1 MTLRYYSSIAQDTT
15 VSTPILAGTTTV
27 PIAATT
33 GWPLTYP
40 FSLALDYGTTLEEI
54 VDVTNVSG
62 LNATIT
68 RGVDST
74 VAVAHS
80 AGAVVRHVITARDIR
95 EANTHINASVGVHG
109 VAGAVVGTTDIQ
121 PFTNKDLTDSTNKF
135 NWPPVAGKNAIIN
148 GGMDIWQRGT
158 SIALAASTGVTYL
171 ADRFCSNT
179 GANQATTISRQAT
192 GDTTNLPNIQYALR
206 HQRNSGQTGT
216 GTLSLVQNIET
227 VNSIP
232 LAGKPVTLSFYAR
245 AGANYSSAS
254 NLLAVSII
262 SSTGTDQNSFIA
274 WVGSATPVSISSTLT
289 TTWQRFTATGTI
301 AATATQLALAIQFTP
316 VGTAGANDYFEITGV
331 QLELGSVATNFVRA
345 GASIGGELALCQR
358 YCQSLNVLNPN
369 GTNGAYLAMGG
380 GTGPSSATEFIIPL
394 KVTMRIIP
402 NLLSYLAINVSNG
415 YAVVTTATLTISNHS
430 TSDSLALNGGV
441 TGALGSVYWLAT
453 SSASASNIIWSAEL

>member
-216 GTLSLVQNIET
+216 GTLSFVDNIET
-227 VNSIP
+227 INTIP
-232 LAGKPVTLSFYAR
+232 FVGKQVTVSFYAR
-245 AGANYSSAS
+245 AGANFSSSS
-254 NLLAVSII
+254 NILSFSLITG
-262 SSTGTDQNSFIA
+262 TGTDQNVFSGFTGQA
-274 WVGSATPVSISSTLT
+274 SAIGVSDILT
-289 TTWQRFTATGTI
+289 TTWQRFSHSATLGTSI
-301 AATATQLALAIQFTP
+301 TQLALDFAFTP
-316 VGTAGANDYFEITGV
+316 TGTAGANDYFEITGI
-331 QLELGSVATNFVRA
+331 QLELGSTATTFSRA
-345 GASIGGELALCQR
+345 GGSIGGELALCQR
-358 YCQSLNVLNPN
+358 YYYRQN
-369 GTNGAYLAMGG
+369 
-380 GTGPSSATEFIIPL
+380 
-394 KVTMRIIP
+394 
-402 NLLSYLAINVSNG
+402 
-415 YAVVTTATLTISNHS
+415 
-430 TSDSLALNGGV
+430 
-441 TGALGSVYWLAT
+441 
-453 SSASASNIIWSAEL
+453 ASNIYTRYGQGIGTATTNVSANVYFPVTLRAAPSSIIDASNLAVYDGVTVTGISSVTMAQPSQQSANINASVASGIVIYRPYDFLSNNTVSSYIGFSAEL